1 MERLTKDGRTLNYDK
16 KYFTDE
22 NEAQMFA
29 NTVNGSVYPV
39 DFLGGYEVV
48 FQSEPEMENNEPEMD
63 I

>member
-16 KYFTDE
+16 EYFVDE
-22 NEAQMFA
+22 NEAEMFA
-29 NTVNGSVYPV
+29 NKVNGNVYPV

-48 FQSEPEMENNEPEMD
+48 FQSELEETEPEMD